1 MYVEALKTEVNC
13 FDQWRY
19 DVFDVT
25 LTDHFQYQDQF
36 VCTGNITW
44 RGQRTLV
51 QIPNKIVYIILM
63 ILLLSR
69 QIETFNI
76 KCHIWNMKNEKFETP
91 QCFIW
96 ILMKNMSISYNRSIC
111 VNSSTKLLGNGIIT
125 GLVIATDIIFGLFQN
140 CFIMHIQSTCI

>member
-1 MYVEALKTEVNC
+1 MISDVIMCLTSHWPIIFSIRISLFVLVISLGEVKGHL
-13 FDQWRY
+13 FK
-19 DVFDVT
+19 FPIK
-25 LTDHFQYQDQF
+25 L
-36 VCTGNITW
+36 
-44 RGQRTLV
+44 
-51 QIPNKIVYIILM
+51 YIILM
-63 ILLLSR
+63 ILLLPR